1 MLKSSAIIVSLS
13 WPSTLHCQFKSR
25 RQPWPRHRAAVIVRQ
40 QQSPLFVAQ
49 FANGRFDMKDVEKE
63 PLFQMLRNLIHRV
76 SGTRGRWNGDRIQ
89 FDIRTPLN
97 KPFSVRIWREVAFL
111 ISVSAFC
118 LQKLCRIHLFSVVC
132 EPIWLKFRGLLTKN
146 EVKSPPKF

>member
-97 KPFSVRIWREVAFL
+97 KPFSVRI
-111 ISVSAFC
+111 
-118 LQKLCRIHLFSVVC
+118 
-132 EPIWLKFRGLLTKN
+132 
-146 EVKSPPKF
+146 